1 MTVNTSRYVRSLEDG
16 DLDAVS
22 HFCLCAIVLSP
33 GCVTPY
39 YLLLPWVF
47 RLSAPVFSDS
57 SSLSPRSE
65 RPSVSPPDSLSCDWP
80 LILSLRGAFYLRLLR
95 WLISCG
101 PSLIRVK
108 IFALIQT
115 RITYTGV
122 SSCDKPPS
130 EPPVSEGSLSSPRR
144 SSLYSVFWWNL
155 CNITVLLTTK
165 PCRFFPLCHL

>member
-1 MTVNTSRYVRSLEDG
+1 MVSCTCRLGVMTVNTSRYVRSLEDG

-22 HFCLCAIVLSP
+22 HFCASVWSSSLIV

-47 RLSAPVFSDS
+47 SLSAPVFSDS
-57 SSLSPRSE
+57 SSLSRRTE
-65 RPSVSPPDSLSCDWP
+65 RPSVSPPDSLSRDWP
-80 LILSLRGAFYLRLLR
+80 LILPLRDAFYLRLLR
-95 WLISCG
+95 WLISCA

-108 IFALIQT
+108 IFTLIQT

-130 EPPVSEGSLSSPRR
+130 EPRSIRGKFFFATQLFFIFCILMKSL
-144 SSLYSVFWWNL
+144 
-155 CNITVLLTTK
+155 
-165 PCRFFPLCHL
+165 